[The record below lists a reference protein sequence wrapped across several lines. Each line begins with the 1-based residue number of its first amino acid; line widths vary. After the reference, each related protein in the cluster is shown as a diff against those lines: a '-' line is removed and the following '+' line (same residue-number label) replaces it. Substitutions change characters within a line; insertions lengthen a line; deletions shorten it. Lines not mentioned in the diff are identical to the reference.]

1 MYYISKMHIT
11 LIKKNVH
18 IVNSYKLLLLC
29 AQKYKS
35 AKRYIH

>member
-18 IVNSYKLLLLC
+18 IINSCKLLLC
-29 AQKYKS
+29 AQRYKP